1 MSIRQKISKKHIISF
16 LGVGLIIFLQ
26 NYFIVMSHD
35 DFGYGS
41 LSYGAEHPGFPHFN
55 FEHNQYS
62 LFDILT
68 YLKWHYFGWGGRV
81 ISYFFLISF
90 LKFDLIFF
98 KITQSIIVFSV
109 LIMLARI
116 NKKEK
121 EPFDVKIL
129 IISSSMYGLISLE
142 IMRESVF
149 WPSASVGYLWT
160 SVLAIFLIHF
170 WLKDEPVTV
179 IKKAI
184 FIILFFIG
192 GCSQEQVGLAIVS
205 FMLMSTIVQL
215 FIKKKIRLENIFY
228 VLSSIIG
235 FVILIIS
242 PGNKLR
248 ISHSSSGDFFKTPF
262 VERTITR
269 LGQQIDLLFN
279 EKMIL
284 FIAIFLFSLMLISLK
299 NTKSRQG
306 NSLLNLTM
314 PFAYMFSIIMYSYVV
329 LRTNSDIQK
338 ALFCF
343 LIIMT
348 SYTLFVDL
356 LENKNPCYISLFVG
370 ILASH
375 FSLIVALPTGN
386 RTLFPTIILIIVF
399 SIYVLRLVNY
409 NLNKG
414 IISVLL
420 LAALLNTSYIVLGY
434 YNNYSIH
441 MYNHNKLKKYSE
453 ISIDQDIININLKK
467 FDVRFSDSAPWVFVY
482 QKWWI
487 KKYYLLPLQVEIK
500 YE

>member
-41 LSYGAEHPGFPHFN
+41 LSYGAEHPGFPNFN

-98 KITQSIIVFSV
+98 KITQSIIVSSV

-179 IKKAI
+179 IKKTI

-192 GCSQEQVGLAIVS
+192 GCSQEQVGLALIS
-205 FMLMSTIVQL
+205 FMLMYTIVQL
-215 FIKKKIRLENIFY
+215 FIKKKY
-228 VLSSIIG
+228 VLKI
-235 FVILIIS
+235 
-242 PGNKLR
+242 
-248 ISHSSSGDFFKTPF
+248 FF
-262 VERTITR
+262 
-269 LGQQIDLLFN
+269 
-279 EKMIL
+279 
-284 FIAIFLFSLMLISLK
+284 
-299 NTKSRQG
+299 
-306 NSLLNLTM
+306 
-314 PFAYMFSIIMYSYVV
+314 MFCRRS
-329 LRTNSDIQK
+329 
-338 ALFCF
+338 
-343 LIIMT
+343 
-348 SYTLFVDL
+348 
-356 LENKNPCYISLFVG
+356 
-370 ILASH
+370 
-375 FSLIVALPTGN
+375 
-386 RTLFPTIILIIVF
+386 
-399 SIYVLRLVNY
+399 
-409 NLNKG
+409 
-414 IISVLL
+414 
-420 LAALLNTSYIVLGY
+420 
-434 YNNYSIH
+434 
-441 MYNHNKLKKYSE
+441 
-453 ISIDQDIININLKK
+453 
-467 FDVRFSDSAPWVFVY
+467 
-482 QKWWI
+482 
-487 KKYYLLPLQVEIK
+487 
-500 YE
+500 